1 MMNIGQDGGN
11 NMESVSLF
19 IDESGNFGTDGRF
32 FTIASVRCDV
42 NDRFRYSRAVKK
54 ASLKI
59 KKNFPTSCN
68 DNGEVK
74 ASLSNCIAKDY
85 MLRKI
90 EHSCFRIDYI
100 TADLNYVEERLLNNQ
115 NILYNYLLTF
125 LVKPVVINNSDLKRL
140 NITIDNRTI
149 KVGTERAFD
158 EYIKGKIWVDYCRS
172 DVDVNVEYVSSDKNY
187 YIQGADFVAN
197 AINARFEKEN
207 QYFTNLIAN
216 KFEVRVKF
224 PYRNFGN

>member
-1 MMNIGQDGGN
+1 
-11 NMESVSLF
+11 MESVSLF

-32 FTIASVRCDV
+32 FTIASVRCDT
-42 NDRFRYSRAVKK
+42 NDCIRYNRAVKK

-59 KKNFPTSCN
+59 KRRFPKSCT

-74 ASLSNCIAKDY
+74 ASLSNCISKDY

-100 TADLNYVEERLLNNQ
+100 TADLNYVEARLLDNQ

-140 NITIDNRTI
+140 TINIDNRTI
-149 KVGTERAFD
+149 KVGTERAFA
-158 EYIKGKIWVDYCRS
+158 EYIKGKIWVEYDRG
-172 DVDVNVEYVSSDKNY
+172 DVDVTVTYFSSDKNY

-197 AINARFEKEN
+197 AINARFEKKN
-207 QYFTNLIAN
+207 QYFANLITN
-216 KFEVRVKF
+216 KIEVRVQF